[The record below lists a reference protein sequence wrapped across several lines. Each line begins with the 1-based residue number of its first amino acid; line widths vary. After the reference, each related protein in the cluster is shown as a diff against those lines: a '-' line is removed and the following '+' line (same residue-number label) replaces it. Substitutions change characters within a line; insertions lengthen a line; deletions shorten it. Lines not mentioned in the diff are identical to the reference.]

1 MKQGT
6 IVLLGLDT
14 DQPEQAVVLEA
25 LTKEETK
32 ACGMWGQQLRVRP
45 LSGAE
50 IIDISYGW
58 EEVSDPGEEAL
69 KIAAEFVRQYNKD

>member
-6 IVLLGLDT
+6 IVLIGLDT
-14 DQPEQAVVLEA
+14 DRPELAVVLEA

-32 ACGMWGQQLRVRP
+32 ACGMWGQQIRARP

-50 IIDISYGW
+50 VRDISYGW
-58 EEVSDPGEEAL
+58 EEVSDPNEETL
-69 KIAAEFVRQYNKD
+69 KMAAELVRQYNKD